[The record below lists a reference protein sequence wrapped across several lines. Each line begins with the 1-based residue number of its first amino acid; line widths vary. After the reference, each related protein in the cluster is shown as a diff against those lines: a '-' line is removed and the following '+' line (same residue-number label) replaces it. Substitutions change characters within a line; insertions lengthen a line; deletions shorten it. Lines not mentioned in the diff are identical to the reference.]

1 LRGATSDHILSP
13 MVTRHPTMP
22 DRRHTRPTRQVHWSK
37 LTADEVAP
45 GDVLAWGTVL
55 AKAWGGPV
63 GIEAWRLVIEGQIK
77 PLWLVKGEVVH
88 RRARARREPAQVAG
102 VVGSRPRR

>member
-1 LRGATSDHILSP
+1 MGSRQ
-13 MVTRHPTMP
+13 RTMP
-22 DRRHTRPTRQVHWSK
+22 VRRFARSTTRQVFWSK

-55 AKAWGGPV
+55 SKSWGGPI
-63 GIEAWRLVIEGQIK
+63 GIDAWRIVIEGQVK

-88 RRARARREPAQVAG
+88 RRARARLASEAVTG
-102 VVGSRPRR
+102 VVGSKKRA